1 MAEYGGWVTQP
12 PEKGR
17 SWLKPIHLAKSELL
31 RLSEELDDSTIT
43 PITLA
48 YEAAKSCHGNF
59 YTVISTMIGWGPLSW
74 NAAASGSIT
83 WSKKS

>member
-1 MAEYGGWVTQP
+1 MGAVNHALKSVCAKRGWKHTKYAQ
-12 PEKGR
+12 R
-17 SWLKPIHLAKSELL
+17 SHAARW
-31 RLSEELDDSTIT
+31 LSEELDDST
-43 PITLA
+43 ITLA